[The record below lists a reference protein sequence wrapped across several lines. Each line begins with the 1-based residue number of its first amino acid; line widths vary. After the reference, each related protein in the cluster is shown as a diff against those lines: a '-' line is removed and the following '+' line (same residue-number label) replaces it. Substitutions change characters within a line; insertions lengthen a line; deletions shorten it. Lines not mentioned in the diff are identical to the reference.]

1 MTSTLG
7 KRKERDED
15 AHGSTLFVSN
25 LPYTATSVD
34 LQTLFSD
41 IAPVRSAFVVTEP
54 GTGVS
59 KGVGYVS
66 FALKEDALSAF
77 ETIAKDGINLAG
89 RNLRVQWADTKPKE
103 KGERVKTDPK
113 PRPPPRV
120 QAPHDP
126 LAIRTIIV
134 SGLPSPVDSN
144 VLWKKFRKYPGAEK
158 VNWPIKDEDGEDDSG
173 TAHVLFNSPVDA
185 QTAVGKLH
193 AHVFKGSLLSVTL
206 KKRLDVLAKPVA
218 KAGKTAKTAA
228 TPSHASRLI
237 VRNIPFNA
245 TEQDLRAV
253 FLPYG
258 PVYSIH
264 IPPADAKGKKP
275 ETEEPGPVR
284 TKGYAFV
291 WMLSKKDAERA
302 IEGCNGM
309 TVRAGLAEGMV
320 SDKQKR
326 KKQRRIEKK
335 LKMKETGTGD
345 PEDEE
350 EEEDDADDKRA
361 MERVIAVDWALSKDK
376 WKEEKAKMGLGEGG
390 DVEMEDASN
399 SGSGSDSS
407 SSSSSGSSDEDSDSD
422 ESDGH
427 MGVHDG
433 EDSDDGSSDDED
445 ADEDERTPIKPQLP
459 PPEEGTTLFVRNV
472 PFSATEDELRT
483 LFRAFG
489 PLRYARITM
498 DPSTGRSRGTGFACF
513 WNREDADKVVEQ
525 SELLRMETTGSE
537 APKKNPFILPSI
549 LTPDP
554 SSTLARSLVLH
565 GRTLDVVR
573 AVTRDV
579 AGKLKEDG
587 EKKREKADKR
597 NMYLLREGVI
607 LPNTPAADTL
617 TSTEIERRT
626 SSYNARRALL
636 KSNPALFI
644 SKTRLSIRQIP
655 IFVTERLLKRLAI
668 HAVRAFQDDV
678 KSGARASLTADELAD
693 IPEEEEKEKEDNE
706 PKKKMTKKMLLGRRT
721 GVKQTKIVRQ
731 PERVDPVTGK
741 GRSKGYGFVEMHK
754 HADALRVLRWANNN
768 ANAGPLFEK
777 WWKDELKDL
786 VKAETAK
793 PDGDRDDSRLKR
805 LKEELEKGS
814 VKKAKGTLIVEF
826 SIENITT
833 IQRRNTV
840 QKERVSGT
848 ATSSIR
854 KPEKLGHPK
863 VEEHAAKKRRVS
875 APEEKPSETSKTAG
889 PNVGALIGR
898 KRKERKVGKKSK

>member
-1 MTSTLG
+1 MASESTLG
-7 KRKERDED
+7 KRKEREED
-15 AHGSTLFVSN
+15 AHGSTIFVSN

-59 KGVGYVS
+59 KGVGYVA
-66 FALKEDALSAF
+66 FALKEDAQSAF
-77 ETIAKDGINLAG
+77 DTISKDGINILG
-89 RNLRVQWADTKPKE
+89 RNLRVQWADTKVISLIAFGRCGLMVRQPKE

-134 SGLPSPVDSN
+134 SGLPSPVESK
-144 VLWKKFRKYPGAEK
+144 VLWKKF
-158 VNWPIKDEDGEDDSG
+158 VDWPIKNDAGEEDKS
-173 TAHVLFNSPVDA
+173 TAHVLFTSPTDA
-185 QTAVGKLH
+185 QAAVGKLH
-193 AHVFKGSLLSVTL
+193 AHVFKGCLLSVAL
-206 KKRLDVLAKPVA
+206 KKRLDTLAKPLAKPDKIA
-218 KAGKTAKTAA
+218 KAAA

-275 ETEEPGPVR
+275 ETEEPGPAR

-320 SDKQKR
+320 SDKQKK
-326 KKQRRIEKK
+326 KKQRRAGAAE
-335 LKMKETGTGD
+335 D
-345 PEDEE
+345 DDDEE
-350 EEEDDADDKRA
+350 IEDADDKRA

-376 WKEEKAKMGLGEGG
+376 WKEEKAKMGLDAGG
-390 DVEMEDASN
+390 DIEMDDASSSG
-399 SGSGSDSS
+399 SGSGSDA
-407 SSSSSGSSDEDSDSD
+407 DSDSD
-422 ESDGH
+422 SSDDSDSDTSSDESD
-427 MGVHDG
+427 
-433 EDSDDGSSDDED
+433 EDSDDGSSGAEEDDED
-445 ADEDERTPIKPQLP
+445 GGTPVKPQLP

-472 PFSATEDELRT
+472 SFSATEDELRT

-498 DPSTGRSRGTGFACF
+498 DSSTGRSRGTGFACF
-513 WNREDADKVVEQ
+513 WNKEDADKVVEQ

-565 GRTLDVVR
+565 GRTLDIVR

-587 EKKREKADKR
+587 ERKREKADKR

-626 SSYNARRALL
+626 SSYNARRTLL
-636 KSNPALFI
+636 KSNPSLFI
-644 SKTRLSIRQIP
+644 SKTRLSVRQIP
-655 IFVTERLLKRLAI
+655 IFVTERLLKRLAM

-678 KSGARASLTADELAD
+678 KAGSRAGLTADELA
-693 IPEEEEKEKEDNE
+693 EVK
-706 PKKKMTKKMLLGRRT
+706 PKQKMTKKMLLGRRT

-741 GRSKGYGFVEMHK
+741 GRSKGYGFVEMQK

-768 ANAGPLFEK
+768 PNAGPLFEA
-777 WWKDELKDL
+777 WWKDELQDL
-786 VKAETAK
+786 IKAEKAK
-793 PDGDRDDSRLKR
+793 ADGDRDDARLRR
-805 LKEELEKGS
+805 LKEELDKGNT
-814 VKKAKGTLIVEF
+814 KKSRGTLIVEF

-848 ATSSIR
+848 QTSAIR
-854 KPEKLGHPK
+854 KPEKLGKTK
-863 VEEHAAKKRRVS
+863 VEEERTPKKRRLS
-875 APEEKPSETSKTAG
+875 APQAEPNPKEASKTSG
-889 PNVGALIGR
+889 QSVGALIGR
-898 KRKERKVGKKSK
+898 KRKERKTGKK

>member
-1 MTSTLG
+1 MASTLG
-7 KRKERDED
+7 KRKEREED

-59 KGVGYVS
+59 KGVGYVA
-66 FALKEDALSAF
+66 FALKEDAQSAF
-77 ETIAKDGINLAG
+77 DTISKDGINIVG

-103 KGERVKTDPK
+103 KGERVKTDSK

-120 QAPHDP
+120 HLPHDP

-134 SGLPSPVDSN
+134 SGLPSPVDSK
-144 VLWKKFRKYPGAEK
+144 VLWKKFRKYPGTEK
-158 VNWPIKDEDGEDDSG
+158 VDWPIKNDDGEDDPA
-173 TAHVLFNSPVDA
+173 TAHVLFTSPTDA
-185 QTAVGKLH
+185 QAAVTKLH
-193 AHVFKGSLLSVTL
+193 AHVFKGCLLSVTL
-206 KKRLDVLAKPVA
+206 KKRLDTLAKPPA
-218 KAGKTAKTAA
+218 AKTAKSAKAAA

-275 ETEEPGPVR
+275 ETEEPGPAR

-320 SDKQKR
+320 SDKQKK
-326 KKQRRIEKK
+326 KKQRRVEMK
-335 LKMKETGTGD
+335 LKLKEAGAA
-345 PEDEE
+345 
-350 EEEDDADDKRA
+350 EDDEYEEVEQVDDKRA

-376 WKEEKAKMGLGEGG
+376 WKEEKAKMGLDDGG
-390 DVEMEDASN
+390 DVEMD
-399 SGSGSDSS
+399 G
-407 SSSSSGSSDEDSDSD
+407 SSSSGSDDSSDSDSSDSDDDDSGESDGQMGVHEGDDSDDDSVGEEDDEDS
-422 ESDGH
+422 G
-427 MGVHDG
+427 
-433 EDSDDGSSDDED
+433 
-445 ADEDERTPIKPQLP
+445 TPIKPQLP

-472 PFSATEDELRT
+472 SFSATEDELRT

-498 DPSTGRSRGTGFACF
+498 DLSTGRSRGTGFACF
-513 WNREDADKVVEQ
+513 WNKEDADKVVEQ

-587 EKKREKADKR
+587 ERKREKADKR

-607 LPNTPAADTL
+607 LPNTPAAVTL
-617 TSTEIERRT
+617 TATEIERRT
-626 SSYNARRALL
+626 ASYNARRTLL

-644 SKTRLSIRQIP
+644 SKTRLSVRQIP

-678 KSGARASLTADELAD
+678 KSGVRAALSADELAEVQD
-693 IPEEEEKEKEDNE
+693 EEDKDEVE

-731 PERVDPVTGK
+731 LERVDPVTGK

-768 ANAGPLFEK
+768 PDAGPLFEA
-777 WWKDELKDL
+777 WWKDELQDL
-786 VKAETAK
+786 IKAEKAK
-793 PDGDRDDSRLKR
+793 ADGDRDDARLKR
-805 LKEELEKGS
+805 LKEELEKGT
-814 VKKAKGTLIVEF
+814 VKKSKGTLIVEF

-848 ATSSIR
+848 QTSTIR
-854 KPEKLGHPK
+854 KPEKLVPTK
-863 VEEHAAKKRRVS
+863 AEERTTKKRRLS
-875 APEEKPSETSKTAG
+875 APQDESDKQKDTSKTSG
-889 PNVGALIGR
+889 QSVGALIGR
-898 KRKERKVGKKSK
+898 KRKERKTGKSK